1 MGTPFWFVVFERL
14 SHEPPHVALL
24 GFDVFR
30 RINRDEPKLIDDL
43 LVLGQDA

>member
-1 MGTPFWFVVFERL
+1 MGTPSWFVIFERL
-14 SHEPPHVALL
+14 SHEPAHVVLL

-30 RINRDEPKLIDDL
+30 RINRDELKLIDDL